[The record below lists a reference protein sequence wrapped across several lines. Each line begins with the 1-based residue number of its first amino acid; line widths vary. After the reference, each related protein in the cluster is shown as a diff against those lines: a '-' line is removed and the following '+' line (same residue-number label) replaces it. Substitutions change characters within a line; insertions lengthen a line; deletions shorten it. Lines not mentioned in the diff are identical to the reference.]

1 MLHQGVHRH
10 LCGKARSMFEAEVVE
25 ISTEQVTML
34 AVDVIKRQMPWR
46 LCTVPR
52 ELSAG
57 PPLDWTSAHATNI
70 HMNWPIA
77 CLQQHLGLCTE
88 LPDKAVH

>member
-34 AVDVIKRQMPWR
+34 AVDVIKRQTPWR

-57 PPLDWTSAHATNI
+57 PPLDWTSAHATHI
-70 HMNWPIA
+70 HINWPIA
-77 CLQQHLGLCTE
+77 CLQQQLSLCTE

>member
-1 MLHQGVHRH
+1 
-10 LCGKARSMFEAEVVE
+10 MFETEVVE

-34 AVDVIKRQMPWR
+34 AVDVIKRQTPWR

-70 HMNWPIA
+70 HINWPIA
-77 CLQQHLGLCTE
+77 FLQQQLSLCTE